1 MEPSTRI
8 GFIGLGVMGLPMAGH
23 LLDAGHE
30 LVVNT
35 RTREKAASLEEQGA
49 AWARSAREVA
59 AAVDVV
65 ITMLPDSGDVEAVAE
80 GADGLL
86 AGARQGLLWIDMSSI
101 SPLATRRLAAVAGE
115 CEVSC
120 LDAPVSGGEV
130 GAKQATLTIMVGG
143 DADDFAAAAPIFRT
157 LGSTIVLVGDNGAGQ
172 VAKACNQLVVGG
184 TIALVAEALVTA
196 AKAGVDPARVRDAL
210 LGGFAQSRIL
220 EVHGERMLK
229 RTFQPGFRVRLHQK
243 DLAIGLELGRGVSA
257 ALPMTA
263 AVSQLM
269 NALAAAGGGD
279 LDHSALATVYETL
292 GAKMLADD

>member
-292 GAKMLADD
+292 GAQTLADD

>member
-1 MEPSTRI
+1 VEPSTRI

-23 LLDAGHE
+23 LIDAGHD

-35 RTREKAASLEEQGA
+35 RTREKAASLEEKGA
-49 AWARSAREVA
+49 GWASSAREVA

-65 ITMLPDSGDVEAVAE
+65 ITMLPDSADVEAVAE
-80 GADGLL
+80 GPDGLL
-86 AGARQGLLWIDMSSI
+86 AGARSGLLWIDMSSI
-101 SPLATRRLAAVAGE
+101 SPLTTRRLAAAAAAR
-115 CEVSC
+115 EVSC

-143 DADDFAAAAPIFRT
+143 EEADFAAAEPILRS
-157 LGSTIVLVGDNGAGQ
+157 LGSTIVLVGDTGAGQ
-172 VAKACNQLVVGG
+172 VAKACNQLIVGG

-196 AKAGVDPARVRDAL
+196 AKAGVDPGRVREAL

-229 RTFQPGFRVRLHQK
+229 RTFDPGFRIRLHQK
-243 DLAIGLELGRGVSA
+243 DIAIGLELGRGVSA

-263 AVSQLM
+263 TVSQLM

-279 LDHSALATVYETL
+279 LDHSALATIYEAL
-292 GAKMLADD
+292 GAQTLAEA

>member
-1 MEPSTRI
+1 MESSTRI

-23 LLDAGHE
+23 LLDAGHA

-35 RTREKAASLEEQGA
+35 RTRERAASLEEKGV
-49 AWARSAREVA
+49 AWASSPREVA

-65 ITMLPDSGDVEAVAE
+65 ITMLPDSGDVQAVAE
-80 GADGLL
+80 GPDGLL
-86 AGARQGLLWIDMSSI
+86 AGARTGLLWIDMSSI
-101 SPLATRRLAAVAGE
+101 SPLATRRLGAVAAEYG
-115 CEVSC
+115 VSC

-130 GAKQATLTIMVGG
+130 GAEQATLTIMVGG
-143 DADDFAAAAPIFRT
+143 DADDFAAAEPIFRT

-196 AKAGVDPARVRDAL
+196 AKAGVDPARVREAL

-229 RTFQPGFRVRLHQK
+229 RTFEPGFRVRLHQK
-243 DLAIGLELGRGVSA
+243 DLAIALELARGVSA

-292 GAKMLADD
+292 GAQTLGDT